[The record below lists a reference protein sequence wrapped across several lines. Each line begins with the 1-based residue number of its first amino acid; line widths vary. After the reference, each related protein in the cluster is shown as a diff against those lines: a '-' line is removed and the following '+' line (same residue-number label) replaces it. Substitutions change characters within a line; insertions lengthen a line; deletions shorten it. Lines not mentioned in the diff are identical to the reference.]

1 MKLTM
6 VLLFGFLTTFA
17 HANMSIDGGTK
28 LYLSEI
34 ECLESLPEK
43 TEIVCKDLSG
53 MMFCSTLFDVR
64 LNNGGIKS
72 VQLYTTADIACDSKL
87 WRNLTLGLTDK
98 INAATA
104 RSEAKIELRSL
115 ISQVKKIKSC
125 H

>member
-6 VLLFGFLTTFA
+6 VLLFGLMTTFA
-17 HANMSIDGGTK
+17 HANMSIDGGAK

-43 TEIVCKDLSG
+43 AEIVCKDLSG
-53 MMFCSTLFDVR
+53 MMFCSTLFDAR

-72 VQLYTTADIACDSKL
+72 VQIHATADIACDSKL

-115 ISQVKKIKSC
+115 ISQVKKIKAC